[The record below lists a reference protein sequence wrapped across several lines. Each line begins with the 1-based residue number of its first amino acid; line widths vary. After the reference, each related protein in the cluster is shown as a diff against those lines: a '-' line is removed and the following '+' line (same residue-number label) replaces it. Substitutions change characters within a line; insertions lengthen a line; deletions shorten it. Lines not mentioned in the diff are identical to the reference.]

1 MNRIVLYISSGLIII
16 LITALLYFNFMLND
30 KPFQKELIIN
40 IEKGESTSQ
49 IIKKFNEYGYLEP
62 DILFYFYIGF
72 LKLKDNVFIQAGIY
86 KFLPNMNNYEIINS
100 LINGKNLY
108 TIKVTLPEGLRLN
121 EYAKIIQDKIG
132 INQLDFINL
141 CKSKKIIDKFNI
153 PADNLEGYLF
163 PSTYFFP
170 ANISTENLIVKLL
183 NEHLKIWNQ
192 DFEYQTRLLGMNK
205 HEILTLASIIEAETP
220 VDDEKSIVSR
230 LYHNRL
236 RKNMLLQADPTVQ
249 YALNTREPLKTS
261 DLKYNSIYNTYIYK
275 GLPPTPINNPSLS
288 SIIAALYPIEHN
300 YYYMVAIGD
309 GSGRHYFSQTYS
321 EHLINVKK
329 YKKNLVIYNSNR

>member
-1 MNRIVLYISSGLIII
+1 MNRIVLYILSILIIL
-16 LITALLYFNFMLND
+16 LISGLLYFNFLLND
-30 KPFQKELIIN
+30 KPYQKELIIN

-49 IIKKFNEYGYLEP
+49 IIKKLNSYGYLKP
-62 DILFYFYIGF
+62 NFLFYYYIGF
-72 LKLKDNVFIQAGIY
+72 LKLKDNVFIQAGFY
-86 KFLPNMNNYEIINS
+86 KFLPNMSNYEIINS

-121 EYAKIIQDKIG
+121 EYAKIIEDKLG
-132 INQLDFINL
+132 IKELDFINL
-141 CKSKKIIDKFNI
+141 CKNKEIIEKFNI
-153 PADNLEGYLF
+153 PADNLEGYLY
-163 PSTYFFP
+163 PSTYYFQP
-170 ANISTENLIVKLL
+170 NISTESLIVKLL

-192 DFEYQTRLLGMNK
+192 DFENQSKLLGMNK
-205 HEILTLASIIEAETP
+205 HKIITLASIIEAETP
-220 VDDEKSIVSR
+220 VDDEKSIVSG

-249 YALNTREPLKTS
+249 YALNTREPLKLS

-288 SIIAALYPIEHN
+288 SIIAALYPSEHN
-300 YYYMVAIGD
+300 FYYMVAIGD

-321 EHLINVKK
+321 EHLKNIKK
-329 YKKNLVIYNSNR
+329 YKTNLAIYSSNR